1 MGAYLSQPITEKE
14 TAEGENELFCYG
26 VAAMQG
32 WRMDMEDAHSTVLR
46 VEPSSD
52 AGIFAVFDGHGG
64 KEVAKYAAVHVPQLV
79 VESEGYRGGQ
89 TALALSQAFLAV
101 DDLLVLPEHREELKA
116 LRGGDKE
123 EKQKTRRGEEEP
135 MVINGG
141 SLPDHILEA
150 LGLTAESGVS
160 IRLVRNGARGLMV
173 EGLTEDEEDE
183 EAAAGEGDSEESTA
197 ASSEEEAVAAVPGLA
212 GVEGDGG
219 EGPLSSQDAAKVKAK
234 RKRVEAAAAAA
245 LRRSGPSAV
254 QDAETSSGDTGAV
267 GSPFDAD
274 ADALPVLAPSA
285 AEEELRVAA
294 VVEDGASPQPDT
306 PSEQGEGEY
315 LGPTAGCTA
324 VCALVKAGVLTVA
337 NAGDSRCVLSRGG
350 VALAMTQDHKP
361 DDPAEY
367 ARIINAGGF
376 VADGRVNGS
385 LNLSRAL
392 GDMEYKQS
400 KEMGPE
406 HQAVTAVPEVRTET
420 LQAGDEFLILACDGI
435 WDVLTVQEAVDFAR
449 ERLLSGKT
457 PREVCEAMCDHCLAP
472 DTDNC
477 GKGCDNMSV
486 IVVVLK
492 DYGFPETLAAA
503 RAAAATNA

>member
-14 TAEGENELFCYG
+14 TAEGENELFRYG

-46 VEPSSD
+46 LEPSSD

-197 ASSEEEAVAAVPGLA
+197 A
-212 GVEGDGG
+212 
-219 EGPLSSQDAAKVKAK
+219 
-234 RKRVEAAAAAA
+234 AAA
-245 LRRSGPSAV
+245 LRRSGPSAA

>member
-1 MGAYLSQPITEKE
+1 
-14 TAEGENELFCYG
+14 
-26 VAAMQG
+26 
-32 WRMDMEDAHSTVLR
+32 
-46 VEPSSD
+46 
-52 AGIFAVFDGHGG
+52 
-64 KEVAKYAAVHVPQLV
+64 
-79 VESEGYRGGQ
+79 
-89 TALALSQAFLAV
+89 
-101 DDLLVLPEHREELKA
+101 
-116 LRGGDKE
+116 
-123 EKQKTRRGEEEP
+123 

-212 GVEGDGG
+212 GAEGEGG

-245 LRRSGPSAV
+245 LRRSGPSAA
-254 QDAETSSGDTGAV
+254 QDGEDGRVLSARRGGADELLEGGCAGGAVRAPSTPHVAAAPRPRRSSVRTPPTAAETSSGDTGAV

-367 ARIINAGGF
+367 ARIINVRRRRRRRGWCRGGRRLL
-376 VADGRVNGS
+376 GGS
-385 LNLSRAL
+385 VGGSDWEHVLGPGWYGNCGNLSPQCML
-392 GDMEYKQS
+392 M
-400 KEMGPE
+400 
-406 HQAVTAVPEVRTET
+406 RT
-420 LQAGDEFLILACDGI
+420 
-435 WDVLTVQEAVDFAR
+435 
-449 ERLLSGKT
+449 
-457 PREVCEAMCDHCLAP
+457 
-472 DTDNC
+472 
-477 GKGCDNMSV
+477 
-486 IVVVLK
+486 
-492 DYGFPETLAAA
+492 
-503 RAAAATNA
+503 